1 MGHIG
6 GPTIGWFMF
15 KGSVHSNTSGTCGD
29 LLWTAVEGLECPN
42 PLTKCM
48 CLWENHLKWWEFSK
62 KNIGH
67 IPFFWGNIISSHCFW
82 EVPRCS
88 WNFHKRFSLP
98 PSWQATFE
106 GCGSAEK
113 MGLDYFG
120 RRLDRKI
127 HMPHVDW
134 ITQSELVHV
143 CGPVVDGAVTVEHGD
158 RKKASTKASRAAAFF
173 FSQPSFGGS
182 KKWVSR
188 KWDGF
193 AATEVGYLTSVEL
206 ITHHGWRR
214 NDMIRISAFFQPP
227 SLAGYILFHRGFPQS
242 VKGFKAQVWS
252 FSHPIPRHAQVF
264 WKEDCILFMRDFC
277 LKKRLPLEINAL
289 RTNSCFF

>member
-1 MGHIG
+1 MGGKNGIVLPALLTELSFFSMGHIG

-15 KGSVHSNTSGTCGD
+15 NGSVHSNTSGTCGD

-62 KNIGH
+62 KNIGD

-113 MGLDYFG
+113 MGPDYFG
-120 RRLDRKI
+120 RQF
-127 HMPHVDW
+127 
-134 ITQSELVHV
+134 T
-143 CGPVVDGAVTVEHGD
+143 C
-158 RKKASTKASRAAAFF
+158 
-173 FSQPSFGGS
+173 
-182 KKWVSR
+182 
-188 KWDGF
+188 
-193 AATEVGYLTSVEL
+193 LTS
-206 ITHHGWRR
+206 TGSPNR
-214 NDMIRISAFFQPP
+214 NWFMF
-227 SLAGYILFHRGFPQS
+227 
-242 VKGFKAQVWS
+242 VAQ
-252 FSHPIPRHAQVF
+252 
-264 WKEDCILFMRDFC
+264 L
-277 LKKRLPLEINAL
+277 
-289 RTNSCFF
+289 

>member
-1 MGHIG
+1 MALFYQHYWRSFLFSMGHIG

-15 KGSVHSNTSGTCGD
+15 NGSVHSNTSGTCGD

-62 KNIGH
+62 KNIGD

-113 MGLDYFG
+113 MGPDYFG
-120 RRLDRKI
+120 RQF
-127 HMPHVDW
+127 
-134 ITQSELVHV
+134 T
-143 CGPVVDGAVTVEHGD
+143 C
-158 RKKASTKASRAAAFF
+158 
-173 FSQPSFGGS
+173 
-182 KKWVSR
+182 
-188 KWDGF
+188 
-193 AATEVGYLTSVEL
+193 LTS
-206 ITHHGWRR
+206 TGSPNR
-214 NDMIRISAFFQPP
+214 NWFMFM
-227 SLAGYILFHRGFPQS
+227 
-242 VKGFKAQVWS
+242 AQ
-252 FSHPIPRHAQVF
+252 
-264 WKEDCILFMRDFC
+264 L
-277 LKKRLPLEINAL
+277 
-289 RTNSCFF
+289 